1 MRIVIQRVRR
11 ASVDVDGKPTGAIDG
26 GLLVLAG
33 VAVGDTDADAR
44 TAGAKI
50 VDLRIFPDGEGKMN
64 VSVAD
69 AGGAVLLVSQF
80 TLLGDVRKGRR
91 PAFTGAAPPEDARRV
106 LGTLGESIEAAGVP
120 VEHGRFGA
128 HMTVDLVNDGP
139 VTIVFDVTDGRVSA
153 P

>member
-1 MRIVIQRVRR
+1 MRIVIQRVSR
-11 ASVDVDGKPTGAIDG
+11 ASVDVDGTTTGAIAA

-44 TAGAKI
+44 AAARKI
-50 VDLRIFPDGEGKMN
+50 TGMRIFPDGEGKMN

-69 AGGAVLLVSQF
+69 AGGSVLLVSQF

-91 PAFTGAAPPEDARRV
+91 PAFTAAAAPADATRILTA
-106 LGTLGESIEAAGVP
+106 LGDAVEAAGVR

-128 HMTVDLVNDGP
+128 HMAVHLVNDGP
-139 VTIVFDVTDGRVSA
+139 VTIVFDVAGGRVS
-153 P
+153 